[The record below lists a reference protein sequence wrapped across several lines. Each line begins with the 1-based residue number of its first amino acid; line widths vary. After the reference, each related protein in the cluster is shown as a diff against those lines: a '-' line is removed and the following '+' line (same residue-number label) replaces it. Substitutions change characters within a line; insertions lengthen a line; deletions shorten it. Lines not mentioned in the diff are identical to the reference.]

1 MLHTKAKQRINATHN
16 THTSSPPLSSPFSVV
31 HRIQDDTVTLDVHL
45 FELIKQTL
53 LSLRLAEH
61 DPTALGTT
69 DSLAT
74 ALSHLKRML
83 LSKTMIPLLSGRRA
97 SGRPSR
103 RYACTRTKST
113 EQRAQQEHD
122 QHLSHKDA
130 PLPLPSPDAP
140 LPSPLFLAGTRRLRE
155 VAL

>member
-1 MLHTKAKQRINATHN
+1 M
-16 THTSSPPLSSPFSVV
+16 
-31 HRIQDDTVTLDVHL
+31 TLDVHL

-83 LSKTMIPLLSGRRA
+83 LSKTMIPLLSRKKSERTAFKEVCMHTHAREHTAARA
-97 SGRPSR
+97 RAASLSQG
-103 RYACTRTKST
+103 CTPFP
-113 EQRAQQEHD
+113 
-122 QHLSHKDA
+122 
-130 PLPLPSPDAP
+130 PLP
-140 LPSPLFLAGTRRLRE
+140 
-155 VAL
+155 